1 MTIEIR
7 RPELE
12 RRLLEQIESG
22 RFRDVDEMIA
32 RALDALYEKEQSP
45 ALDESTAAAVR
56 RLATF
61 GERHGLSLGGLSVK
75 ELLNESRP

>member
-12 RRLLEQIESG
+12 RRVREEIQSG
-22 RFRDVDEMIA
+22 RFRDVDEMIDK
-32 RALDALYEKEQSP
+32 ALDALCEKEQSP

-75 ELLNESRP
+75 DLLYESRP